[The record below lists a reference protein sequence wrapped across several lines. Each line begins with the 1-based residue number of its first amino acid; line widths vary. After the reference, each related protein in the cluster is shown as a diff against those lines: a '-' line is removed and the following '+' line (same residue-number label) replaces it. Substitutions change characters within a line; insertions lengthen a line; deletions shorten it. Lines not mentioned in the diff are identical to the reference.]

1 MISDKFDSVED
12 KPDDYQALERR
23 RRVRLASFLLATEAS
38 VAYVAGLLVH
48 HLFLIHD

>member
-1 MISDKFDSVED
+1 MTSDKLDGIEHKVG
-12 KPDDYQALERR
+12 DYHAHERR

-48 HLFLIHD
+48 HLFLIR